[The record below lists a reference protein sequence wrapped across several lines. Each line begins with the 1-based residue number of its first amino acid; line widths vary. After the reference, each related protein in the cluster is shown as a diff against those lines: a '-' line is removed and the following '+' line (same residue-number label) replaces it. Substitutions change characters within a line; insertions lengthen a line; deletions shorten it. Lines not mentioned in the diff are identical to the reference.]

1 MLLYGRMPP
10 SPLDAGCSSGSPT
23 NSPGPGAQGTLI
35 GAGGG
40 SGYKRLYSCHV
51 CGYHTHI
58 KRAHER
64 HILTH
69 TGEKP
74 HKCDYCEFRSN
85 RKDNLLTHV
94 RKKHQNSAMALQ
106 FLLQQAQLQQQ
117 QQDSSGTQL
126 AGSLILD
133 GNNNQN
139 HHSSSNRST
148 SGHGSNSSPGHHS
161 SLGSSPTTGIML
173 LPP

>member
-1 MLLYGRMPP
+1 MDMTASIVQGTQNSGCTYSLAGSCRNPVRVGVTRRDAARSMPP

-23 NSPGPGAQGTLI
+23 NSPGPGAQGPLV
-35 GAGGG
+35 GGG
-40 SGYKRLYSCHV
+40 GGYKRVYSCHV

-74 HKCDYCEFRSN
+74 YKCDYCEFRSN

-94 RKKHQNSAMALQ
+94 RKKHQNSARALQ
-106 FLLQQAQLQQQ
+106 
-117 QQDSSGTQL
+117 
-126 AGSLILD
+126 
-133 GNNNQN
+133 
-139 HHSSSNRST
+139 
-148 SGHGSNSSPGHHS
+148 
-161 SLGSSPTTGIML
+161 
-173 LPP
+173 